1 MVTRG
6 NPKLVRSSVASF
18 RAQIWPNRELV
29 VVSCSVTTELR
40 DILVEPNER
49 LIEAPL
55 GLSLGDL
62 RNLSVASSQG
72 EYLIVWD
79 DDDLFDPNRISVMV
93 QVLRHANV
101 SAVFLNQLLIW
112 WQERDLLALSGRRIW
127 EGSMLALRGVIP
139 VYPSMP
145 KSEDAVAVDM
155 LKRHHSYA
163 LVDAP
168 LLYCYRVTGQ
178 NTWDERHFENLLAQS
193 SKPFENPQKSEILR
207 RPCFN
212 FV

>member
-127 EGSMLALRGVIP
+127 NMGGQHAGPAWSHPSIP
-139 VYPSMP
+139 LNAKVGGCCC
-145 KSEDAVAVDM
+145 
-155 LKRHHSYA
+155 R
-163 LVDAP
+163 
-168 LLYCYRVTGQ
+168 
-178 NTWDERHFENLLAQS
+178 
-193 SKPFENPQKSEILR
+193 
-207 RPCFN
+207 
-212 FV
+212 